1 MAKII
6 RINGNDVVVAKNE
19 NEIVN
24 VELSTLSFSPNVGD
38 EVEVY
43 HTGDGIIIN
52 KITSSDSSSTQV
64 IITQNGKVVNKMTYA
79 LLAIFLGGV
88 GVHHFY
94 AGKTMLGILHIVF
107 CWTFIPAIIAFI
119 QGIVALTKKEDANGN
134 IIV

>member
-43 HTGDGIIIN
+43 HTGNGIIVN
-52 KITSSDSSSTQV
+52 KITS
-64 IITQNGKVVNKMTYA
+64 
-79 LLAIFLGGV
+79 
-88 GVHHFY
+88 
-94 AGKTMLGILHIVF
+94 
-107 CWTFIPAIIAFI
+107 PA
-119 QGIVALTKKEDANGN
+119 
-134 IIV
+134 

>member
-1 MAKII
+1 M
-6 RINGNDVVVAKNE
+6 
-19 NEIVN
+19 
-24 VELSTLSFSPNVGD
+24 
-38 EVEVY
+38 Y
-43 HTGDGIIIN
+43 HTGDGIIVN
-52 KITSSDSSSTQV
+52 KITSPASSTTQV
-64 IITQNGKVVNKMTYA
+64 IITQNGKAVNKMTYA